1 MATNCNKVVCIHPG
15 DTCDIVSFF
24 NGPISTSDFV
34 VWNSGVGT
42 ACDKLQAETYGCIN
56 VPKAANGVPTPLP
69 AQPGMVSNCK
79 KFVRV
84 NPGDTCSIIAF
95 FNGPI
100 STTDFIKWNTGVGGT
115 TCNTL
120 HLRLHWRHVRGS
132 EEMGLGV
139 G

>member
-1 MATNCNKVVCIHPG
+1 MRHRILY
-15 DTCDIVSFF
+15 

-34 VWNSGVGT
+34 VWNSGVG
-42 ACDKLQAETYGCIN
+42 ASCNKLQAETYGCIN

-69 AQPGMVSNCK
+69 TQPGIVSNCK

-95 FNGPI
+95 YNGPI
-100 STTDFIKWNTGVGGT
+100 STADFVKWNTGVGGT

-120 HLRLHWRHVRGS
+120 QANTFACI
-132 EEMGLGV
+132 GV
-139 G
+139 MWGDNLECVKWNELFGI